1 MGGPHGPLSVAM
13 IIGQLIVLDKQP
25 GVRPVEVGE
34 TWWQLMAKCLLRVMG
49 QESKATCGT

>member
-25 GVRPVEVGE
+25 GVRPVKVGE